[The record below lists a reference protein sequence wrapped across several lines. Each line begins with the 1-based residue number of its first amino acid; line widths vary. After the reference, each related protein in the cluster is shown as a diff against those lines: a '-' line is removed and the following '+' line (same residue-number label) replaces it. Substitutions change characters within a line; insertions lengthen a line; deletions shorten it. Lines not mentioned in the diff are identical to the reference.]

1 MSWDLYAQD
10 FPPVVSIE
18 EIPED
23 FEGRSLGS
31 RTEVIDK
38 ILTVLPDANFS
49 DPSWGLL
56 TRDGWSIEF
65 NLGND
70 AECNGFSLYVRGG
83 GPDAIVVVDS
93 VLRAVG
99 ARGIDLQT
107 STFFTPETALE
118 SFGVWQNYRDQV
130 VAEYAPAPKRGF
142 FSRLLGR

>member
-10 FPPVVSIE
+10 FPLVDSIE
-18 EIPED
+18 EIPEG

-31 RTEVIDK
+31 RTEVIDR
-38 ILTVLPDANFS
+38 ILAVLPDADFS

-65 NLGND
+65 NLGSD

-107 STFFTPETALE
+107 SAFFTLEAALE

-130 VAEYAPAPKRGF
+130 VAEHAPAPKRSF